1 MARQFY
7 VSWKSLD
14 KKEKKSIIIK
24 NIILLIFFGLVVVTY
39 VFYGQIFNSKA
50 NGGVFDESF
59 KPDFL
64 CIIYRHIPNMIASI
78 QIIVWA
84 LIAIKIIR
92 FLMGKVLG
100 KSKKSLTVAYML
112 SSLLKWVIFIVAF
125 LFILSAWGVDTST
138 LLASAGI
145 LTLVIGLGAQSLIT
159 DVLAGIFLV
168 FEEIFE
174 VGDIVVF
181 DGYRGT
187 VKSIG
192 IRTVELED
200 PTGDIKYINN
210 SEIKQIIN
218 KTKKDSV
225 ARCVINIEYG
235 QDIPKVEAV
244 LKENLPEIGK
254 KIAGIK
260 EGPTYLGVSE
270 LGSSGLQLLI
280 IAKCYEGDV
289 YGIQR
294 EMNKHIKML
303 FDEHGINIPF
313 NQIVVHQKD

>member
-1 MARQFY
+1 MARQLY
-7 VSWKSLD
+7 VSWKTLS
-14 KKEKKSIIIK
+14 KKEKRSIIIK
-24 NIILLIFFGLVVVTY
+24 NIVLLFFFALVVVTY
-39 VFYGQIFNSKA
+39 VFYAQIFNSKA
-50 NGGVFDESF
+50 EGGIFDESF
-59 KPDFL
+59 KPDII
-64 CIIYRHIPNMIASI
+64 CQIYRHIPNVIATV

-84 LIAIKIIR
+84 LILIKIIR
-92 FLMGKVLG
+92 FLMGKILG
-100 KSKKSLTVAYML
+100 KTKKSLTVAYML
-112 SSLLKWVIFIVAF
+112 SSLLKWIIFIVAF
-125 LFILSAWGVDTST
+125 LFVLSAWGVDTST

-145 LTLVIGLGAQSLIT
+145 LTLIIGLGAQSLIT

-225 ARCVINIEYG
+225 ARCNIYIEYKE
-235 QDIPKVEAV
+235 DIPRIEQI
-244 LKENLPEIGK
+244 LKDNLPEIGK
-254 KIAGIK
+254 KIQGIK

-270 LGSSGLQLLI
+270 LGSSGVQLLI

-289 YGIQR
+289 YGVQR
-294 EMNKHIKML
+294 EMNKYIKML
-303 FDEHGINIPF
+303 FDENGITIPF